1 MKRNLRRA
9 VWAIAILMA
18 GMCGMF
24 TWRAHL
30 ERSEIAEGEAV
41 KKWLDTAFV
50 PIFTLKEASS
60 EEAIAELSEDLEAAP
75 GKPKGLHIAF
85 ASKEETLRSYH
96 REIKST
102 ASLQA
107 SEIAGLEPIT
117 PDFENG
123 KTPSGKLTRDLREV
137 PLSELI
143 RHVSHYIEWGYEIRG
158 RRILVHRI
166 KASSEEF
173 APLITEEIHYSELP
187 YMFSRNANA
196 TISGNPDWEN
206 VQPAL
211 ELNSVSFYEG

>member
-30 ERSEIAEGEAV
+30 EHVQIAEEEATRA
-41 KKWLDTAFV
+41 WLDNAIV
-50 PIFTLKEASS
+50 PSFTLKGASN
-60 EEAIAELSEDLEAAP
+60 EEAIAELSKHLESAA
-75 GKPKGLHIAF
+75 GKPKELHIEF

-96 REIKST
+96 REIKSIFSSHVT
-102 ASLQA
+102 VLGLIPS
-107 SEIAGLEPIT
+107 SENSEKSK
-117 PDFENG
+117 E
-123 KTPSGKLTRDLREV
+123 KLTLDLKEV
-137 PLSELI
+137 PLSELL